1 MSAEQ
6 NIKNTILFAYY
17 SELANAY
24 FMYKSMKMSDTDYK
38 LKYILTCKCL
48 PADTEPEK
56 GAVIFSIG
64 TKVSDWRGNMY
75 EILTIK
81 EI

>member
-1 MSAEQ
+1 MNTQ
-6 NIKNTILFAYY
+6 QTIKNTILFAYY
-17 SELANAY
+17 SELANTY
-24 FMYKSMKMSDTDYK
+24 FMYKSMKVGDTDYK

-56 GAVIFSIG
+56 ESVMFSIG
-64 TKVSDWRGNMY
+64 AKVSDWRGNMY